1 MAHPRITGPL
11 VMVLDKLLDS
21 PRDSFYGYDLSKST
35 GIKSGTLYPLLV
47 RLEEAGWLES
57 GWELAEV
64 AGRPRR
70 RFYKLT
76 TEGLEGAYDI
86 LRSLPAPKSP
96 TPTAPALRPNLG
108 GAL

>member
-1 MAHPRITGPL
+1 MAQPRITGPL
-11 VMVLDKLLDS
+11 VKVLDKLLDH
-21 PRDSFYGYDLSKST
+21 PRESFYGYDLSKST

-57 GWELAEV
+57 GWEESQV
-64 AGRPRR
+64 EGRPRR

-76 TEGLEGAYDI
+76 TDGLQGAYDV
-86 LRSLPAPKSP
+86 LRSLPAPKVS
-96 TPTAPALRPNLG
+96 TRAAEVLRPNLG

>member
-1 MAHPRITGPL
+1 MAQPRITGPL

-21 PRDSFYGYDLSKST
+21 PRDAFYGYDLSKST

-57 GWELAEV
+57 GWEQTEV
-64 AGRPRR
+64 EGRPRR

-76 TEGLEGAYDI
+76 VEGLEGAHGV
-86 LRSLPAPKSP
+86 LRSLPAPKPASN
-96 TPTAPALRPNLG
+96 TAPTLRPNLG